1 MKQKVM
7 QVGNSLG
14 VTVPSDFVKAVGIK
28 VGDNVE
34 VQRLMNTNEVIY
46 KFSGIQ
52 QLPIDIGFLRKRRKK
67 SQ

>member
-1 MKQKVM
+1 MRHKVM

-34 VQRLMNTNEVIY
+34 VKKQMDTNEVIY

-52 QLPIDIGFLRKRRKK
+52 QLPIAQSFLGKRRKRI
-67 SQ
+67 Q